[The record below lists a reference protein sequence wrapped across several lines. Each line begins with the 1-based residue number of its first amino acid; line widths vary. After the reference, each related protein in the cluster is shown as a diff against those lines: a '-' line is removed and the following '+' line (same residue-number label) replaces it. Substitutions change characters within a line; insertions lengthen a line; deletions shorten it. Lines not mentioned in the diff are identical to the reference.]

1 MSVPTPYLSHI
12 TRENYRLVYEP
23 AEDTFL
29 LLDALEND
37 CELLRTLQ
45 PTICLEIGSGS
56 GCVTAF
62 LGALLGHDSAL
73 YLCTDI
79 NDFAASTTLTTGS
92 LNKIPV
98 DVVITSFTTSMHKR
112 LAGNIDVL
120 VFNPPYVVTGSDEV
134 GSHGIEAAW
143 AGGID
148 GREVID
154 EFLPLVPQLL
164 SDRGRFYLVLIKEN
178 RPEEI
183 MKYMLD
189 NYNLESEI
197 LLRRKAGFEG
207 LVIIRFQR
215 PQSIPAAALSLS

>member
-1 MSVPTPYLSHI
+1 MAY
-12 TRENYRLVYEP
+12 

-148 GREVID
+148 GRE
-154 EFLPLVPQLL
+154 QLL

>member
-1 MSVPTPYLSHI
+1 MAY
-12 TRENYRLVYEP
+12 

-62 LGALLGHDSAL
+62 LGALLGHDSACN
-73 YLCTDI
+73 Y
-79 NDFAASTTLTTGS
+79 
-92 LNKIPV
+92 
-98 DVVITSFTTSMHKR
+98 
-112 LAGNIDVL
+112 
-120 VFNPPYVVTGSDEV
+120 GSDEV

-215 PQSIPAAALSLS
+215 PQSIPTAALSLS

>member
-1 MSVPTPYLSHI
+1 MAY
-12 TRENYRLVYEP
+12 

-92 LNKIPV
+92 LNK
-98 DVVITSFTTSMHKR
+98 
-112 LAGNIDVL
+112 LQ
-120 VFNPPYVVTGSDEV
+120 GSDEV

-215 PQSIPAAALSLS
+215 PQSIPTAALSLS